1 MDSNIFSMIF
11 WVILVLGALVFFHE
25 LGHFLAAKLS
35 GIRVEKFSIGF
46 PPRLFGKKIGETDY
60 CLQLIPLGGY
70 CKMAGM
76 VDETLDTDGIKGEQ
90 WEFMSKPIPI
100 RMFVLFAGP
109 LMNFILAFVLF
120 SIYINFI
127 GIRDYSEESVVG
139 NVTAGTPAEEIG
151 LLPGDKI
158 AAIDGESIESW
169 MEMAEIIQAKPLET
183 VSLMIERDDILI
195 EEQVAI
201 ALYESPEGQ
210 EQMADIGR
218 LGIER
223 FYLDRDVGFLKSI
236 DLGMRQTATLTLVI
250 TNTVKSLITG
260 KESIKALGGPLMIA
274 KMTDDFR
281 RTGTA
286 EFIFFV
292 AFLSL
297 NLGFMNLLPVPVL
310 DGGHLLILM
319 VEGMSRKQLPVKA
332 RIVIQQIGMALLLV
346 LVAVILYN
354 DIIRLTSSTG

>member
-11 WVILVLGALVFFHE
+11 WVIIVLGVLVFFHE
-25 LGHFLAAKLS
+25 WGHFLAAKIS

-46 PPRLFGKKIGETDY
+46 PPRIFGKKIGDTDY

-76 VDETLDTDGIKGEQ
+76 IDESLDTGGIKGEP

-109 LMNFILAFVLF
+109 LMNIILAFALF
-120 SIYINFI
+120 SIYVNII
-127 GIRDYSEESVVG
+127 GLRDYSDEAVVG

-151 LLPGDKI
+151 LLPGDKVV
-158 AAIDGESIESW
+158 AIDGESIESW
-169 MEMAEIIQAKPLET
+169 MEMTEIIRANPLET
-183 VSLMIERDDILI
+183 LSLMIERDNIVI

-201 ALYESPEGQ
+201 ALYEAPEGQ
-210 EQMADIGR
+210 EQAADIGM

-223 FYLDRDVGFLKSI
+223 LYFDRDVGFFKSI
-236 DLGMRQTATLTLVI
+236 DLGMRQTATLTLMI
-250 TNTVKSLITG
+250 TNTVKSLLTG

-310 DGGHLLILM
+310 DGGHLVILT
-319 VEGMSRKQLPVKA
+319 VEGLTRKQLPVKA

-346 LVAVILYN
+346 LIAVILYN